1 MKTKNG
7 AVSFYEIKSNNFLV
21 SEDNFSFE
29 KTFVLN
35 DRKTVAS
42 EQEIFADYFDT
53 VYTVFLQKLKKFK
66 ELKCKV
72 SDEEEKKLTN
82 MFKTLI
88 DTQKMLCGK
97 DEERD

>member
-1 MKTKNG
+1 MKTKDS
-7 AVSFYEIKSNNFLV
+7 VISFYKIKGNDFLV
-21 SEDNFSFE
+21 SEDNFSFD
-29 KTFVLN
+29 KMFILN

-42 EQEIFADYFDT
+42 EKEIFADYFDT
-53 VYTVFLQKLKKFK
+53 VYSVFLQKLKKFK

-72 SDEEEKKLTN
+72 SEEEEKSLIN

-97 DEERD
+97 DEED